1 MKMLLKRLFT
11 TVDVKGTRNYLD
23 SQKKFEIFRTI
34 LYFAVSLSLFVAGYL
49 QTGEKTNLLTIVAIL
64 GCLPASKSAVSAI
77 MYLRFDSC
85 DHRTAA
91 QIEEH
96 SGGLGCLYDMVF
108 TTYKKNYRI
117 SHLAVRGGCVCGFSE
132 NGGFEESDFYQ
143 HIDHILKMDG
153 HQGVT
158 VKIFT
163 NLSKYVERLE
173 QMKALAPE
181 EDRTG
186 AILSTLKSVAL

>member
-1 MKMLLKRLFT
+1 MSLKRLFT
-11 TVDVKGTRNYLD
+11 TVDVKGSRNYLD
-23 SQKKFEIFRTI
+23 SQKKFEVFRTI
-34 LYFAVSLSLFVAGYL
+34 LYFAVSISLFAAGYL

-85 DHRTAA
+85 DNQAA
-91 QIEEH
+91 ARIEEH
-96 SGGLGCLYDMVF
+96 SGGLRCLYDMVF
-108 TTYKKNYRI
+108 TTYKKNYRV

-132 NGGFEESDFYQ
+132 TEGFDEGGFYQ
-143 HIDHILKMDG
+143 HLEHILRMDG

-163 NLSKYVERLE
+163 NLSKYLERLE
-173 QMKALAPE
+173 QMKALDPE
-181 EDRTG
+181 EGRTG
-186 AILSTLKSVAL
+186 AILATLKSVAL